1 MPYYP
6 VPFGSTGT
14 VLPERFCHSEQT
26 AGKDC
31 CAQEGLYTTSYADNP
46 KLVKKAEKWAKKGA
60 WRNGFTKANPHAS
73 VNLVDFYQQYQ
84 KNPKQWK
91 ALFEYI
97 AKTDLLTIPK
107 GKHQIPGSDLTVSVE
122 DSENG
127 PLEKRQSESHYKHI
141 DFQYVVKGVERFGI
155 IDHLTS
161 KPNCKYRPD
170 VIHYDY
176 DKSKARFYDS
186 NPNEFFIFFPN
197 DWHIAK
203 INNDSNDQSIRV
215 IVIKVD
221 YVE

>member
-1 MPYYP
+1 M
-6 VPFGSTGT
+6 
-14 VLPERFCHSEQT
+14 
-26 AGKDC
+26 
-31 CAQEGLYTTSYADNP
+31 
-46 KLVKKAEKWAKKGA
+46 VKKAEKWAKKGA

-73 VNLVDFYQQYQ
+73 VNLVDFYLQYQ

-122 DSENG
+122 DSQNG

-161 KPNCKYRPD
+161 KPNCQYRPD

-176 DKSKARFYDS
+176 DQSKARFYDS